1 MLLCGDSRPRLSIRA
16 KLDGSWS
23 LIAMNHEEELIRSFI
38 MPTKRQRYLD
48 FVSKPK
54 TRQKFLC
61 ELAHF
66 KSLDP
71 RYLLA
76 IPPSKQHPKDIAQ
89 ILTDK
94 GAPTLCW
101 VTSEDRRLDGK
112 EMSLL
117 EALGD
122 VVGRQMGTF
131 LSCIPGRLAY
141 FEGEDMGFRWI
152 LERLN

>member
-1 MLLCGDSRPRLSIRA
+1 
-16 KLDGSWS
+16 
-23 LIAMNHEEELIRSFI
+23 MNHEEELVKAFI

-54 TRQKFLC
+54 ARQKFLR

-71 RYLLA
+71 RYLLT
-76 IPPSKQHPKDIAQ
+76 IPPNKQHAKDIAL
-89 ILTDK
+89 ILTQK
-94 GAPTLCW
+94 GAPPSCW
-101 VTSEDRRLDGK
+101 VTSEDSRLDGK
-112 EMSLL
+112 EMPLA
-117 EALGD
+117 EALSD

-141 FEGEDMGFRWI
+141 FEGEDMGARWI
-152 LERLN
+152 LERRP